1 MGVRGI
7 RKIGQVSITVE
18 DTAKAVSF
26 YRDALG
32 LSYIWETNGMAFFP
46 RFGRELDGDSIGD
59 TCKLSNSERR
69 LELVDLETASD
80 HRRWMRRDVQ
90 HLV

>member
-46 RFGRELDGDSIGD
+46 AIRKGIGWRF
-59 TCKLSNSERR
+59 NRR
-69 LELVDLETASD
+69 YL
-80 HRRWMRRDVQ
+80 
-90 HLV
+90 